1 MTAYTQHDAQF
12 FSRRALVLLVAL
24 AVQVVGFL
32 ALTAGLA
39 QRVMHVLAPP
49 IQTSIVQQIE
59 KQDQPPPP
67 PPPKME
73 KPPVEVPPPEV
84 SINLPPETTSTA
96 ITDVTNRH
104 IVAPP
109 PRPARRVVR
118 TFASLDQLHSPST
131 DDYYPPV
138 SRRLDEEGTTVV
150 RACTAPNGRVAS
162 LPTVA
167 KSSGSPR
174 LDEAAVKW
182 AAHARYHPGTSDGRP
197 IQSCTY
203 FKVRFELT
211 DD

>member
-1 MTAYTQHDAQF
+1 MSAYTHDAQF
-12 FSRRALVLLVAL
+12 FSRRALVLVIAA
-24 AVQVVGFL
+24 AVQVLGFM
-32 ALTAGLA
+32 ALEAGLA
-39 QRVMHVLAPP
+39 QRVMHILAAP
-49 IQTSIVQQIE
+49 IQTEVVQQLQKHDE
-59 KQDQPPPP
+59 PPPP

-73 KPPVEVPPPEV
+73 RPPVEVPPPEV
-84 SINLPPETTSTA
+84 QINVPVETNSTA
-96 ITDVTNRH
+96 ITNVTVH
-104 IVAPP
+104 HTVAPP
-109 PRPARRVVR
+109 RPVHRAVTVS
-118 TFASLDQLHSPST
+118 ASLDQSHSPST

-138 SRRLDEEGTTVV
+138 SRRLNEQGTTVV
-150 RACTAPNGRVAS
+150 YACASPDGRVAG
-162 LPTVA
+162 LPRVS